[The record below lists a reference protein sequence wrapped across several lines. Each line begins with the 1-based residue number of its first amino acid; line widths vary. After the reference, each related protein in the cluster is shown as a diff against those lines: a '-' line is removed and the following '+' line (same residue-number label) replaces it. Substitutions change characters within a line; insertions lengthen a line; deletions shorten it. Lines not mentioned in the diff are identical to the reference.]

1 MKIFRKKVEAGGK
14 AATIDDLM
22 SSLPT
27 QSQMLVED
35 VKKETKKQIINHE
48 KLTQKDCRNTR
59 TKRANRII
67 RQELIDFKDRYERV
81 FFVSIFSV
89 CFLATLE
96 SRFFVTNNRIKW
108 IREIQS

>member
-1 MKIFRKKVEAGGK
+1 MKFFRKKVEEGGK

-67 RQELIDFKDRYERV
+67 RQELIDFKARYGN
-81 FFVSIFSV
+81 FVSIFWQ
-89 CFLATLE
+89 TLE
-96 SRFFVTNNRIKW
+96 FNYS
-108 IREIQS
+108 

>member
-1 MKIFRKKVEAGGK
+1 
-14 AATIDDLM
+14 M

-81 FFVSIFSV
+81 FFVSIFFV
-89 CFLATLE
+89 CFFGN
-96 SRFFVTNNRIKW
+96 SRIAFVTNNRIKW